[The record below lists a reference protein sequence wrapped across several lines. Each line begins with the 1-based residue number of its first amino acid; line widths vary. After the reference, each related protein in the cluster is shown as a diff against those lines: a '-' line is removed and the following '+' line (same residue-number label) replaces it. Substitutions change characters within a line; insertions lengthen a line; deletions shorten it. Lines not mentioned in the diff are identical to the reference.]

1 MDKTEHQGEKGT
13 EADEVGRAG
22 EVRFDAAKQTKLARR
37 IWAAQRTKRAPWE
50 RQGQRPSTSSP
61 APLDTEVVPVSAL
74 SFFGCLLVAVV
85 FCEIL
90 SGYTGF
96 LPKFSDHFLYA
107 RDV

>member
-22 EVRFDAAKQTKLARR
+22 EVRFDAAKQTKLARSVLEDLGR
-37 IWAAQRTKRAPWE
+37 SADK
-50 RQGQRPSTSSP
+50 
-61 APLDTEVVPVSAL
+61 TEHHGRDRDIVPVSAL
-74 SFFGCLLVAVV
+74 SFPGCLLVAVA